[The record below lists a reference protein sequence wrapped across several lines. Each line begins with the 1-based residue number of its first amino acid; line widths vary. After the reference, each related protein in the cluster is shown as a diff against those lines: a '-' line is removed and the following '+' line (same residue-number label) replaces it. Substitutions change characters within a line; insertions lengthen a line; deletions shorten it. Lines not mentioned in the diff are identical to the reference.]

1 MFAYGHNP
9 LKRVIARMWAHLSGR
24 AVATSILGSADGVTS
39 IAGVIAGGAGAGVGH
54 TALAVTAIGGAL
66 AATVSMAG
74 AELLSEAATDWGAIG
89 AMGAGTLFGSALPA
103 IPLLAMGGT
112 GAWMGVMVVAL
123 AIGVLVGLVRAR
135 TARKGFVR
143 AVGQTLLVLGAG
155 ALVGYGAGRLL

>member
-1 MFAYGHNP
+1 MLPYGLNP
-9 LKRVIARMWAHLSGR
+9 RQRILAAIRAHLSGR

-74 AELLSEAATDWGAIG
+74 AELLSEAATDWGAIS
-89 AMGAGTLFGSALPA
+89 AMGVGTLFGSALPA
-103 IPLLAMGGT
+103 VPLLAMGGT
-112 GAWMGVMVVAL
+112 SAWIAVTVVAL

-135 TARKGFVR
+135 TAHKGFVR